1 MDEYRIH
8 LSSKDKKLGGVCGGV
23 AEYFD
28 FDPTI
33 VRVFF
38 LFFAFVGG
46 GGLLLYLIIW
56 LVAPKEDTL

>member
-1 MDEYRIH
+1 MEPKRMH
-8 LSSKDKKLGGVCGGV
+8 LSSTDKKLGGVCGGV

-38 LFFAFVGG
+38 LFFSFVGG